1 MVIFGG
7 RSEIGIELAQLLAPG
22 ATVVLAARS
31 PDRLSEQVAA
41 LEKAGA
47 AKVDVREF
55 DADELTSHAPLVASI
70 VADHGPIGTAVLA
83 FGVLGDQARAEKD
96 PAHAA
101 AVLHT
106 DFVAQANLLTVLA
119 DTMKRAGH
127 GRDRRVLVGRRRA
140 GASRQLR
147 LRLGEGGAGR
157 VLQRPLRRAARH
169 RRPAAARAAR
179 IRDRADDRGHE
190 TGAHVEHATAG
201 CRRHRTGTG
210 QRPSDRVD
218 SVDAAAVLRRDAAA
232 AAVGMA
238 EDAQVIIVIGIGADG
253 MAGLAPASL
262 TELRRATVIYG
273 SQRQLDLLDESVAAV
288 KRPWPSPMLPA
299 LRTILEDAGGDV
311 HVVASGDPLLHGVGG
326 SLIRLYG
333 AEQVAVLPH
342 VSSVT
347 LACSRV
353 GWAVQDTEVIS
364 LVTAEPQA
372 AVRQG
377 GQAVVMSRD
386 GSTPAELARL
396 LSRTGRGDSE
406 ITVLEQL
413 GGPAERR
420 RSSTAAEWA
429 ARPPGDVDDLNVIA
443 VRYLPDG
450 RRFAVLPDD
459 AFAHDGQITKQS
471 MRAVTMAALAPRPG
485 EYLWD
490 VGAGSGSIAIEWC
503 RSGMGCRAVAFERD
517 ETRRTRIID
526 NAMAFGVR
534 VEVHFDAP
542 EAFDFVP
549 PPSAIFVGG
558 GLTQPGLLEA
568 CYERL
573 AKGKRLVANAVT
585 AESEALLAQWYSQ
598 KGGELR
604 RYQHYLGEPLG
615 KFTGWR
621 PAMPVTQ
628 WVVTKE

>member
-1 MVIFGG
+1 
-7 RSEIGIELAQLLAPG
+7 
-22 ATVVLAARS
+22 
-31 PDRLSEQVAA
+31 
-41 LEKAGA
+41 
-47 AKVDVREF
+47 
-55 DADELTSHAPLVASI
+55 
-70 VADHGPIGTAVLA
+70 
-83 FGVLGDQARAEKD
+83 
-96 PAHAA
+96 
-101 AVLHT
+101 
-106 DFVAQANLLTVLA
+106 
-119 DTMKRAGH
+119 
-127 GRDRRVLVGRRRA
+127 
-140 GASRQLR
+140 
-147 LRLGEGGAGR
+147 
-157 VLQRPLRRAARH
+157 
-169 RRPAAARAAR
+169 
-179 IRDRADDRGHE
+179 
-190 TGAHVEHATAG
+190 
-201 CRRHRTGTG
+201 
-210 QRPSDRVD
+210 
-218 SVDAAAVLRRDAAA
+218 
-232 AAVGMA
+232 MA

-262 TELRRATVIYG
+262 TELRRATIIYG
-273 SQRQLDLLDESVAAV
+273 SQRQLDLLDGSVAAV

-299 LRTILEDAGGDV
+299 LRTILQDAGSDV

-413 GGPAERR
+413 GGPTERR

-471 MRAVTMAALAPRPG
+471 VRAVTMAALAPRPG

-503 RSGMGCRAVAFERD
+503 RSGVGCRAVAFERD
-517 ETRRTRIID
+517 EKRRSRIID

-549 PPSAIFVGG
+549 PPSVIFVGG

-573 AKGKRLVANAVT
+573 TKGKRLVANAVT
-585 AESEALLAQWYSQ
+585 VESEALLAQWYSQ

-604 RYQHYLGEPLG
+604 RYQHYRGEPLG